1 MEAAIN
7 DRVKY
12 LMIQGTGSHVGK
24 SVIVAAL
31 CRIFA
36 NRGYRVAPFKAQNM
50 ALNSFVTADGRE
62 IGRSTAVQAFAART
76 EPRIEMNPILIKPKS
91 ETSAQV
97 MLLGK
102 PLGDVT
108 AMDAFCNN
116 RPLKETKWK
125 AIQESLETLSKKYDL
140 IVIEGAG
147 SPAEVNLREF
157 DLVNMAVAREV
168 GASVF
173 LVADID
179 RGGAFAALIGTWE
192 LFTEEERNHVRGFI
206 INKFRGD
213 ERLLQPALKF
223 LNDRT
228 GHPVVGVI
236 PYDPGLSLMEED
248 YLKSRVTGC
257 GEPEIEIAVVEH
269 RHLSNFTDMDPLAIE
284 PGVMVRYVRSPVQLG
299 RPDAIILP
307 GTKNTIDDLRIHYE
321 SGLAGRIQKSAG
333 EGIPIIGICGG
344 YQMMGKALLDPLRL
358 ESDCGDMEGLN
369 LLEVVT
375 EFRPGKITKQVG
387 VRPSGFGPFLQD
399 GPSIVRGYE
408 IHSGETR
415 LLHSGVQPSFL
426 RVTEDGGPEREGAVN
441 QNGFVFGS
449 AVHGLFEND
458 TLRRRFVNVLRERK
472 GLTPLSI
479 PLIRYHE
486 IQEQTFEDWARW
498 VESHLDL
505 PCLEKILIR

>member
-1 MEAAIN
+1 MEATIN
-7 DRVKY
+7 NRVKY

-97 MLLGK
+97 MLLGE

-116 RPLKETKWK
+116 RPLKEIKWK

-236 PYDPGLSLMEED
+236 PYDPELSLMEED
-248 YLKSRVTGC
+248 HLKSRVTGC

-284 PGVMVRYVRSPVQLG
+284 
-299 RPDAIILP
+299 
-307 GTKNTIDDLRIHYE
+307 
-321 SGLAGRIQKSAG
+321 
-333 EGIPIIGICGG
+333 
-344 YQMMGKALLDPLRL
+344 
-358 ESDCGDMEGLN
+358 
-369 LLEVVT
+369 
-375 EFRPGKITKQVG
+375 
-387 VRPSGFGPFLQD
+387 
-399 GPSIVRGYE
+399 RG
-408 IHSGETR
+408 
-415 LLHSGVQPSFL
+415 
-426 RVTEDGGPEREGAVN
+426 
-441 QNGFVFGS
+441 
-449 AVHGLFEND
+449 
-458 TLRRRFVNVLRERK
+458 
-472 GLTPLSI
+472 
-479 PLIRYHE
+479 
-486 IQEQTFEDWARW
+486 
-498 VESHLDL
+498 
-505 PCLEKILIR
+505 